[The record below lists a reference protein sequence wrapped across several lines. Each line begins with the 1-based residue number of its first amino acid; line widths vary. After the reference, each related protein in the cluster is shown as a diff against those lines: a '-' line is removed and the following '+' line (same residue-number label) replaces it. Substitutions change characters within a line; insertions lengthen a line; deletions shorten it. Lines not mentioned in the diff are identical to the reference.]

1 MSPEGAMN
9 HCIGCYSI
17 SLLATMDPKSLYGL
31 DGSDSGF
38 EMSFDSETEATFSF
52 DDCTLGSE
60 EFASSVSVV
69 EEDLQVKPRKR
80 RQRRTRERSPTQI
93 IKIKK
98 HRRMKAND
106 RERNRMHM
114 LNEALDRLRCVLPT
128 YPDDAKLTKIET
140 LRFAHNYIYALS
152 HTLQV
157 VESTDRPLLEQNEPL
172 TLTMGDVTVSIGQNG
187 NTITSSTGTCALAQQ
202 KKPCMMSEPL
212 ATSTPVKKTIGPL
225 NQYANDSGYFEQ
237 QSFTN
242 SHSVGYTNENYQI
255 ERWTPKPCDFQ
266 LPNKYSQSYHEY
278 QNTWSQDTVWQ
289 SSIYADQRYHEPMIF
304 YS

>member
-1 MSPEGAMN
+1 
-9 HCIGCYSI
+9 
-17 SLLATMDPKSLYGL
+17 MDPKGFYGTSLQQ

-38 EMSFDSETEATFSF
+38 EMSFDSENEAGFSL
-52 DDCTLGSE
+52 DDTTMGSE
-60 EFASSVSVV
+60 GFASSVSVAE
-69 EEDLQVKPRKR
+69 EEDGLLRVAKPRKR
-80 RQRRTRERSPTQI
+80 RQRRTRDRSPTQI

-140 LRFAHNYIYALS
+140 LRFAHNYIWALS

-157 VESTDRPLLEQNEPL
+157 VESTDQSPLDREEPL

-202 KKPCMMSEPL
+202 KKPCAMTEPL
-212 ATSTPVKKTIGPL
+212 ATSTPVKKSTGHHCL
-225 NQYANDSGYFEQ
+225 SANDSGYFEQ
-237 QSFTN
+237 QTFT
-242 SHSVGYTNENYQI
+242 STSYSSAYADDSCYQADK
-255 ERWTPKPCDFQ
+255 WTTTKPFDCQ
-266 LPNKYSQSYHEY
+266 LPNKIYSQSYHEY
-278 QNTWSQDTVWQ
+278 QNTWTQDTTWQ
-289 SSIYADQRYHEPMIF
+289 SSLYTDQRYHHQEPMMF